1 MTVAINLSPSIP
13 AKRAGLDLWMNR
25 VSEMADKLEDVW
37 DSDGV
42 HDLRVALRRCRTM
55 ADALSEVNPSPSWKK
70 LKKST
75 RDLFQA
81 LGELRDTQVAKQ
93 WVKKLGGAKDP
104 VRRSLLKVLDETE
117 EHQQKIAEK
126 ALAQFDRKDW
136 KKWSRKFPAK
146 AGFFPAESVVFQRLA
161 LIKLNQAVDLYQRAK
176 KVRSGAAWHRL
187 RIGLKEFR
195 YILENFLP
203 ERYEHSSKELKR
215 MQDILG
221 EVHDLD
227 VLRPLVRKQAGGMDA
242 EIIAEWIAKIES
254 ERKDRLGEFRTKS
267 IDKES
272 YWVFWHKGLQW
283 GHNLKTVSPPE
294 LQQVYSAS

>member
-1 MTVAINLSPSIP
+1 
-13 AKRAGLDLWMNR
+13 MNR
-25 VSEMADKLEDVW
+25 VLDMADQVGDKW
-37 DSDGV
+37 DSDSV

-55 ADALSEVNPSPSWKK
+55 ADALTEVNPSPGWKK

-81 LGELRDTQVAKQ
+81 LGQLRNTQVAKE
-93 WVKKLGGAKDP
+93 WVKKLGAAKDP
-104 VRRSLLKVLDETE
+104 LRKRLLKVLDEKE
-117 EHQQKIAEK
+117 KEAQKIAEK
-126 ALAQFDRKDW
+126 TLAQFDRKEW
-136 KKWSRKFPAK
+136 KKWSRKFPSK
-146 AGFFPAESVVFQRLA
+146 AAFFPVESVVFQRLA
-161 LIKLNQAVDLYQRAK
+161 LAKLNEAVELYQRAR

-187 RIGLKEFR
+187 RIGLKGFR

-203 ERYEHSSKELKR
+203 ARYEHSSKELKR

-227 VLRPLVRKQAGGMDA
+227 VLRPVVRKQASGLDPKILADWMT
-242 EIIAEWIAKIES
+242 KIEK
-254 ERKDRLGEFRTKS
+254 ERKSRLEEFRTKT

-272 YWVFWHKGLQW
+272 YWVFWHKGLEW

-294 LQQVYSAS
+294 LQRVYSAS

>member
-1 MTVAINLSPSIP
+1 
-13 AKRAGLDLWMNR
+13 MNR
-25 VSEMADKLEDVW
+25 VLEMADQVGDEW
-37 DSDGV
+37 DSDVV

-81 LGELRDTQVAKQ
+81 LGELRNTQVAKE
-93 WVKKLGGAKDP
+93 WVKKLSAAKDP
-104 VRRSLLKVLDETE
+104 LRKRLLKALDEKEKE
-117 EHQQKIAEK
+117 EQKIAEK
-126 ALAQFDRKDW
+126 ALAQFDLKEW
-136 KKWSRKFPAK
+136 KKWSRKFPPK
-146 AGFFPAESVVFQRLA
+146 AAFFPVESVVFQRLA
-161 LIKLNQAVDLYQRAK
+161 LAKLNEAVELYQRAK
-176 KVRSGAAWHRL
+176 KVRTGIAWHRV
-187 RIGLKEFR
+187 RIGLKSFR

-203 ERYEHSSKELKR
+203 ARYEHSSKELKR

-227 VLRPLVRKQAGGMDA
+227 VLRPLVRKQASGMDPKIKA
-242 EIIAEWIAKIES
+242 DWLAKLEK
-254 ERKDRLGEFRTKS
+254 ERKSRLEEFRTNT

-272 YWVFWHKGLQW
+272 YWAFWHKGLEW

-294 LQQVYSAS
+294 LQRVYSAS